1 MPFISFSYRKIY
13 STHRNYRSTPK
24 YAECLSRKR
33 TALEQ
38 VETKLDNGLDRAI
51 NALVGWVKVYL
62 QSEQKKTDF
71 KPDSDFDTVAS
82 AACEHVVQ
90 QIIPII
96 KQVQRCLDGDNL
108 KGIMNEIGVRLH
120 RVIYEHLQQFQYTT
134 AGNVNCLF
142 TFNCYRNCN
151 SICFFCSVLILGAM
165 CAICDVNEYR
175 KCVRLLNCPQVTQ
188 LFDILHALCNLL
200 LVKHENLQEVC
211 GGETL
216 VRVRMMPDSVF
227 HTAVDCCLFNLFRI
241 TWRNQWY

>member
-1 MPFISFSYRKIY
+1 MPSISFSYRKIY

-134 AGNVNCLF
+134 AGSVNCLF

-151 SICFFCSVLILGAM
+151 SICFFLFCFDFRRHVRNMRCQRVSEM
-165 CAICDVNEYR
+165 CAIVKLSASDAI
-175 KCVRLLNCPQVTQ
+175 VRYSAC
-188 LFDILHALCNLL
+188 
-200 LVKHENLQEVC
+200 
-211 GGETL
+211 
-216 VRVRMMPDSVF
+216 
-227 HTAVDCCLFNLFRI
+227 AVQFVAG
-241 TWRNQWY
+241 QA